1 MKQTFET
8 KAAFRF
14 GYGYTPDQT
23 PVSSVADLLAQISA
37 EDLGLSQ
44 FHGPDYPTRVEIMKT
59 FVQYK
64 RAVKKGDESAKPL
77 AKQSTQALNQLTAA
91 DVANTFSRS
100 AFSPQS
106 FRERLVFFWTDHFTV
121 VPKNRFA
128 RAVWGNFQE
137 AAIRPHIGGKFSDL
151 LIAATTHPSMVLFL
165 DQDKSTGPNSKRT
178 VSKKMKRFSGLN
190 ENLAREIL
198 ELHTLGVHGGYT
210 QTDVRQLAEL
220 LTGLSTGKEGRK
232 FRKNQSEPGEKTVLG
247 KVYGAGDGASTLD
260 DIESFLR
267 DVAIHPNTAAHIAR
281 KLVVHFVSDDPD
293 PALVDHL
300 THVFNDTDGDL
311 FAVYS
316 ALLNHP
322 AAWVDLGPKAKQP
335 YDFMVSSLRALGLT
349 AQHLETMNV
358 RRRREFFKNPVDR
371 MGQPILKTPGPN
383 GWPEEA
389 ESWITP
395 HGIAARLNWSL
406 EIAQDLGADLDPRA
420 FVSNTLKELAGE
432 TLQYAVA
439 GAEQRN
445 EGLALVLVSPEFN
458 RR

>member
-14 GYGYTPDQT
+14 GYGYAPHQP
-23 PVSSVADLLAQISA
+23 PVSDVANLLAQIT
-37 EDLGLSQ
+37 EQDIGIGRY
-44 FHGPDYPTRVEIMKT
+44 HGPDYSTRAELIKT
-59 FVQYK
+59 YVQHK
-64 RAVKKGDESAKPL
+64 RAVKKGDESAKKL
-77 AKQSTQALNQLTAA
+77 SKQSAKALNQLIAG
-91 DVANTFSRS
+91 DFANTFSRS
-100 AFSPQS
+100 VFSPQS
-106 FRERLVFFWTDHFTV
+106 FRERLVFFWADHFTV

-128 RAVWGNFQE
+128 RTIWGNFQE
-137 AAIRPHIGGKFSDL
+137 TAIRPHISGKFADL

-165 DQDKSTGPNSKRT
+165 DQDKSTGPNSKRAT
-178 VSKKMKRFSGLN
+178 SKKKKRFSGLN

-198 ELHTLGVHGGYT
+198 ELHTLGVLGGYT

-220 LTGLSTGKEGRK
+220 LTGLSTNDTGRT
-232 FRKNQSEPGEKTVLG
+232 FRKGQSEPGEKTVLG
-247 KVYGAGDGASTLD
+247 KVYGGGTGTMD

-293 PALVDHL
+293 PGLVDHL
-300 THVFNDTDGDL
+300 TNVFRETDGDL
-311 FAVYS
+311 LAIYT
-316 ALLNHP
+316 AMLDHP
-322 AAWVDLGPKAKQP
+322 AAWVDLGQKAKQP

-349 AQHLETMNV
+349 AEDMSKMNV
-358 RRRREFFKNPVDR
+358 RRQREFFANPIER

-383 GWPEEA
+383 GWPEEV

-395 HGIAARLNWSL
+395 HGVAARLNWAL
-406 EIAQDLGADLDPRA
+406 AITQQLGADLDPRA
-420 FVSNTLKELAGE
+420 FVTSTLQELAGE
-432 TLQYAVA
+432 TLQFAVA

-445 EGLALVLVSPEFN
+445 EGLALVLISPEFN